1 MLAVIY
7 KYEDDTVKLFDLSK
21 GRPSGVKLKNGL
33 RPYDAYVFQF
43 GSDEVTVEEKDIVF
57 KNVKKKL
64 CEFGQLTL
72 EDGLEE
78 KFAELV

>member
-43 GSDEVTVEEKDIVF
+43 GSDEVTVEEKI
-57 KNVKKKL
+57 
-64 CEFGQLTL
+64 QS
-72 EDGLEE
+72 
-78 KFAELV
+78 